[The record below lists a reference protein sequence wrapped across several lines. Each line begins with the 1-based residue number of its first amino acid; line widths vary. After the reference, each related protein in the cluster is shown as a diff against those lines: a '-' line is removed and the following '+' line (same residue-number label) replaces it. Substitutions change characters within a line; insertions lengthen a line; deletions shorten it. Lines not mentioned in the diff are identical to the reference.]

1 MCYVGVLEGAY
12 VYMSHLA
19 ALDSKRPVWPVVE
32 GPSIQGWGQIVT
44 PMVAGEW
51 EMLLTLHPDDAY
63 RAFLV
68 KGLRDGFRIGYDS
81 GVGVPHPTCSLQA
94 SNLVLLTPSSQPS

>member
-1 MCYVGVLEGAY
+1 MGLLSGYSVGVLDGAY

-19 ALDSKRPVWPVVE
+19 ALDSKQPVRPVVE

-51 EMLLTLHPDDAY
+51 EMLLTLCLLGIPGERTQGRFSYWLRLCFCQVSECRIQHAVCR
-63 RAFLV
+63 RATWC
-68 KGLRDGFRIGYDS
+68 Y
-81 GVGVPHPTCSLQA
+81 
-94 SNLVLLTPSSQPS
+94 

>member
-1 MCYVGVLEGAY
+1 MHWPPVCCSVGVLEGTY

-19 ALDSKRPVWPVVE
+19 ALDSKQPVRPVVE

-44 PMVAGEW
+44 PMVASEW
-51 EMLLTLHPDDAY
+51 ETLLTLHPDDAY

-68 KGLRDGFRIGYDS
+68 NGLRDGFRIGYDY
-81 GVGVPHPTCSLQA
+81 GVGVPHPTCSLWA
-94 SNLVLLTPSSQPS
+94 SDLV